1 LPLWERRGREKE
13 KGCVLIAALFCLF
26 RDFSLDATVF
36 SPEGPNVSGRLF
48 LPRRGQTYQPRA
60 SPWEEAVVAPLQGL
74 PVRCLPNPGRCPGW
88 YVVAPLGLKSGP
100 ERPNGGRLWPEG
112 PKHSRVE
119 REVSYFSTFCT
130 SALPVTANSIRYEK
144 NLLSQNRVLN
154 SIKFAHNPGIFCTPS
169 WPSLESP

>member
-1 LPLWERRGREKE
+1 MTTWSCSQRRCPDRATAFNSSEPR
-13 KGCVLIAALFCLF
+13 CQSACAALG
-26 RDFSLDATVF
+26 VF
-36 SPEGPNVSGRLF
+36 ETSRSTRPF